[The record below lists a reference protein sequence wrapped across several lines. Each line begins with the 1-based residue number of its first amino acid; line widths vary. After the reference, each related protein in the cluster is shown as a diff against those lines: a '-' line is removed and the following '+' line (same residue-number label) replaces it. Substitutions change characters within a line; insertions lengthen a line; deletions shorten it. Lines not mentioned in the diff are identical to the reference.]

1 MEDEAFPEDESLLA
15 VNQLV
20 TVAQPATAAAGQP
33 GDAAGDGEE
42 EVEEVD
48 LLQQAIG
55 LLRLILSDTHVG
67 DMFFFLWE
75 LSMFCNTFLVLGL

>member
-33 GDAAGDGEE
+33 GDAAGDAE

-67 DMFFFLWE
+67 DMFFFL
-75 LSMFCNTFLVLGL
+75 